1 MVAAS
6 AERMEIKKHE
16 EAAYF
21 GEVPMVGKP
30 WENVVLIWFIRDDHG
45 IILGYE
51 WILVDIP
58 PGYPLVMSK

>member
-21 GEVPMVGKP
+21 GEVPMVTMAAADRYY
-30 WENVVLIWFIRDDHG
+30 N
-45 IILGYE
+45 
-51 WILVDIP
+51 